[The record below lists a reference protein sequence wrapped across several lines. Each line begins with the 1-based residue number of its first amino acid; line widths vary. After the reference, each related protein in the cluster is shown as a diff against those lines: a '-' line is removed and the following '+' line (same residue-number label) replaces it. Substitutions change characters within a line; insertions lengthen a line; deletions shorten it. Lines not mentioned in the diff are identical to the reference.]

1 MKKLLYVGVDVH
13 KNSID
18 ITLAEEG
25 TGEVRHYGKISG
37 AVGALDTVI
46 RKLTATGHQPCFAYE
61 AGPGGFCVYRH
72 LQKQGLA
79 CMVVAPSLIPKQ
91 AGNKIKTDRRDS
103 IMLARLFRA
112 GELTSIRVP
121 DEEDEA
127 VRDLFRSRGDAK
139 GVERKTRQQ
148 LQAFLLRNGKVFPG
162 RTTWS
167 KTHYKWLSE
176 LSLESPIQQIV
187 LQEYVDGE
195 KQAGDR
201 VKRISD
207 QIVNAIPTWKRA
219 QEVKV
224 YQAFRGVSL
233 LTAVGIAAEV
243 GDMQRFKGAKHFMA
257 FLGLVPSE
265 HSSGAS
271 VRRGGITKAGN
282 SNVRRLLI
290 EAAWSYRLKAR
301 KSPLLLKRQQNL
313 PDDVLA
319 LSWKAQLRLCGRYQ
333 RLSAKGKCKQK
344 VVASVARELAGF
356 LWAVGKCVVPVVNTE
371 YCHC

>member
-1 MKKLLYVGVDVH
+1 MKKILYVGMDVH

-18 ITLAEEG
+18 IALAEEG
-25 TGEVRHYGKISG
+25 TAEVRHYGKISG
-37 AVGALDTVI
+37 APGTLDLVI
-46 RKLTATGHQPCFAYE
+46 RKLMATGLQPCFAYE

-79 CMVVAPSLIPKQ
+79 CMVAAPSLIPRQ

-112 GELTSIRVP
+112 GELTSIRIP

-139 GVERKTRQQ
+139 GIERKARQQ
-148 LQAFLLRNGKVFPG
+148 LQSFLLRIGKIYPG

-167 KTHYKWLSE
+167 KMHHRWLAE
-176 LSLESPIQQIV
+176 ISLDSPVQQIV
-187 LQEYVDGE
+187 LQEYIDAE
-195 KQAGDR
+195 KSAGDR
-201 VKRISD
+201 VKRLSE
-207 QIVNAIPTWKRA
+207 QIANAVPTWKRA
-219 QEVKV
+219 QEVKI

-243 GDMQRFKGAKHFMA
+243 GDMQRFKAAKNFMA

-265 HSSGAS
+265 NSSGAS
-271 VRRGGITKAGN
+271 VRRGSITKTGN

-301 KSPLLLKRQQNL
+301 KTLPLVRRQLGL
-313 PDDVLA
+313 PDEVVA
-319 LSWKAQLRLCGRYQ
+319 LSWKAQLRLCGRFQ

-344 VVASVARELAGF
+344 VITSVARELAGF
-356 LWAVGKCVVPVVNTE
+356 LWAVGRNVVPVLNEE
-371 YCHC
+371 YCH